1 LLLLSS
7 AKEVTTENLVPK
19 AKRARLLT
27 RPLHYENRSVKNELP
42 KPPGIMAAVAMATP
56 TRRPPAVMATALHVE
71 RVRFNSRRLQAG
83 EHASGNRG
91 RRGNSERKTAN
102 GGSGK
107 KKRPQHWEIP
117 LSRVVVGPMG
127 AGPIGE

>member
-1 LLLLSS
+1 
-7 AKEVTTENLVPK
+7 
-19 AKRARLLT
+19 LT
-27 RPLHYENRSVKNELP
+27 RPLHYENRSVKKRLP
-42 KPPGIMAAVAMATP
+42 KPPGIMAAMAMAAP
-56 TRRPPAVMATALHVE
+56 TRRPAAVMATALHVE
-71 RVRFNSRRLQAG
+71 RVRLNSRRLQAG

-107 KKRPQHWEIP
+107 KKRPQHWEF
-117 LSRVVVGPMG
+117 LSRELLSVQVG